1 MSRLF
6 SLAYLTYAPLPAPE
20 AIRVAAELGAQAVGV
35 RILPAAPGGAYD
47 P

>member
-20 AIRVAAELGAQAVGV
+20 AIRVAAERGAHPPCCAW
-35 RILPAAPGGAYD
+35 RRL
-47 P
+47 